1 MKRISRMFSRF
12 AMPRTGTSL
21 VLASLTAASLASA
34 ALAAGSATAPLPLR
48 TIAERH
54 VLAALGRDWRPVPA
68 QGVRECGP
76 RVPFNN
82 VHATC
87 RRQPARTTWPA
98 RFICIVRPRDPQSR
112 IRLYLKYVG
121 LRDGSFHVHWL
132 DLRRVL
138 AK

>member
-1 MKRISRMFSRF
+1 MFSRF

-34 ALAAGSATAPLPLR
+34 ALAAGSATAPVPLR

-54 VLAALGRDWRPVPA
+54 VLASLGRDWRPSRLKGFVNA
-68 QGVRECGP
+68 RT

-112 IRLYLKYVG
+112 VRLYLKYVG
-121 LRDGSFHVHWL
+121 SRDGSFHVHWL
-132 DLRRVL
+132 DLRGR
-138 AK
+138 